1 MARARHVR
9 AACNHLYMQI
19 GPKYKIC
26 KRLGASVFE
35 KCQTQKFQLAEARA
49 PRKTKGR
56 RGGSDYGLQLLEKQK
71 ARFTYGLSES
81 QFARYVNES
90 IEKRGSDSVQGL
102 MARLEGRL
110 DNVVFRAGFVK
121 TRRAA
126 RQLVSHGHVTVNG
139 RRVTIPS
146 FAVKQGDSVAIRQE
160 SRVSPLFANRAEVSV
175 ETKLPAWLEAEDHFA
190 VKVSAIPNVGE
201 TELPFNAP
209 VIIQFY
215 SR

>member
-1 MARARHVR
+1 MI
-9 AACNHLYMQI
+9 I

-49 PRKTKGR
+49 PRKTRGKRG
-56 RGGSDYGLQLLEKQK
+56 GGSDFGTQLLEKQK

-81 QFARYVNES
+81 QFSRYAAEAMEQKGDSGSALVTTLES
-90 IEKRGSDSVQGL
+90 
-102 MARLEGRL
+102 RL

-126 RQLVSHGHVTVNG
+126 RQLVSHGHVTING
-139 RRVTIPS
+139 RRMNIPS
-146 FAVKQGDSVAIRQE
+146 YMVKAGETVAIRPE
-160 SRVSPLFANRAEVSV
+160 SRTSPLFGNRSEAMQEIK
-175 ETKLPAWLEAEDHFA
+175 TPAWLEMAADRFSVTLKSTPVLEA
-190 VKVSAIPNVGE
+190 SEV
-201 TELPFNAP
+201 PFNAA

>member
-1 MARARHVR
+1 M
-9 AACNHLYMQI
+9 LL

-35 KCQTQKFQLAEARA
+35 KCQTQKYQLAEARA

-56 RGGSDYGLQLLEKQK
+56 RGGSDFGLQLLEKQK

-81 QFARYVNES
+81 QFSRYVHEAMEKKGKDS
-90 IEKRGSDSVQGL
+90 ITGL
-102 MARLEGRL
+102 LTRLESRL
-110 DNVVFRAGFVK
+110 DNVVYRAGLVK

-126 RQLVSHGHVTVNG
+126 RQMVSHGHILVNG
-139 RRVTIPS
+139 RRVNVPS
-146 FAVKQGDSVAIRQE
+146 FKVEKGMVVSVRPE
-160 SRVSPLFANRAEVSV
+160 SRDSALFVNRTEAMA
-175 ETKLPAWLEAEDHFA
+175 ETKAPQWMTFEDQGFA
-190 VKVSAIPNVGE
+190 INVAADPSVGE
-201 TELPFNAP
+201 GEAPFSAP

>member
-1 MARARHVR
+1 MLV
-9 AACNHLYMQI
+9 

-49 PRKTKGR
+49 PRRAR

-71 ARFTYGLSES
+71 ARFTYGISES
-81 QFARYVNES
+81 QFSRYVHEAM
-90 IEKRGSDSVQGL
+90 EKKGADTKRTL
-102 MARLEGRL
+102 LWRLEARL
-110 DNVVFRAGFVK
+110 DNVVYRAGFVK

-126 RQLVSHGHVTVNG
+126 RQIVSHGHVMVNG

-146 FAVKQGDSVAIRQE
+146 YCVAEGDSISIRPE
-160 SRVSPLFANRAEVSV
+160 SRTSPLFAARSEQAQEHKAPGWMSVSG
-175 ETKLPAWLEAEDHFA
+175 EDFVA
-190 VKVSAIPNVGE
+190 TISGSPDVGE
-201 TELPFNAP
+201 TEAPFDVAKT
-209 VIIQFY
+209 IQFY

>member
-1 MARARHVR
+1 M
-9 AACNHLYMQI
+9 LI

-49 PRKTKGR
+49 PRKMSRGK
-56 RGGSDYGLQLLEKQK
+56 RGGNTDFGAQLLEKQK

-81 QFARYVNES
+81 QFARYVNQAM
-90 IEKRGSDSVQGL
+90 EKRGTDSIQGL
-102 MARLEGRL
+102 MAHLESRL

-126 RQLVSHGHVTVNG
+126 RQLVSHGHVLVNG
-139 RRVTIPS
+139 RRVSIPS
-146 FAVKQGDSVAIRQE
+146 YQVAVGEKVSIRPE
-160 SRVSPLFANRAEVSV
+160 SRTSPLFAGRTETAA
-175 ETKLPAWLEAEDHFA
+175 ETKLPEWLEMGDDHFEVTVA
-190 VKVSAIPNVGE
+190 KAPIIAD
-201 TELPFNAP
+201 TELPFNAG
-209 VIIQFY
+209 VVIQFY